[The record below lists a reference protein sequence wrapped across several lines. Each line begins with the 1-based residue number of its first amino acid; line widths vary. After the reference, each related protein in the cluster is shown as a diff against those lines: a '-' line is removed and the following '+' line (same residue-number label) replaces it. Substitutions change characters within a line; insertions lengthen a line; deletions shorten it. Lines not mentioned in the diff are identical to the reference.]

1 LTAYRDSPS
10 DKVLS
15 RLHKVRK
22 TGDGQWLA
30 CCPAHDDKTPSMTVR
45 EVDGRLLVHCFSGC
59 SASNIMASL
68 GLSLGDLFDAP
79 LEHHKG
85 GTRLP
90 FSPAAVLRALQG
102 ELLIIAIAG
111 RDILDGKGT
120 ESDRARMLTA
130 IQRVEE
136 ASRHV

>member
-1 LTAYRDSPS
+1 MSHEAAV
-10 DKVLS
+10 DKVLP

-45 EVDGRLLVHCFSGC
+45 ELNDGRLLVHCFGGC

-68 GLSLGDLFDAP
+68 GLSLGDLFEAP
-79 LEHHKG
+79 LEHAKSA
-85 GTRLP
+85 TRMP
-90 FSPAAVLRALQG
+90 FSPAAVLRALQP

-111 RDILDGKGT
+111 RDLLNGKGNDA
-120 ESDRARMLTA
+120 DRARMLTA

-136 ASRHV
+136 AARHV